1 MGFHGLQA
9 CVTTVENLEERHC
22 WLSSTA
28 VATWMAVQAV
38 SAKAGLFYFLICLT
52 SQRSERPSDLWHS
65 RRSAEHIPMIRKEK
79 PSTARTHGTACH
91 TAGLHTSLS
100 HIAAQSLLFRT
111 TSPSILWALAMKK
124 ACPWGNMW
132 LTMWQQNLDYCRGS
146 KYYLKVGAA
155 ILISCNFIVKFRK
168 CIHSVYGLKKN
179 VVFVHSPGSVNM
191 ENTKWLRPQ
200 SHTTLFQPISNLWHS
215 CSWTGREEEE
225 REARWGETEGREIW
239 LMLTCNPIVKE
250 RWLRNSQRRREKKT
264 IKVTIR

>member
-1 MGFHGLQA
+1 MTLDNFWSDDAWFIIYSFSIHPAVGFHGLQA
-9 CVTTVENLEERHC
+9 CVTTMENLEERHC

-28 VATWMAVQAV
+28 VATLMTVQAV
-38 SAKAGLFYFLICLT
+38 SAKAGLFYFLICLA

-124 ACPWGNMW
+124 ACPWGYMW

-146 KYYLKVGAA
+146 K
-155 ILISCNFIVKFRK
+155 ILPK
-168 CIHSVYGLKKN
+168 GG
-179 VVFVHSPGSVNM
+179 GS
-191 ENTKWLRPQ
+191 
-200 SHTTLFQPISNLWHS
+200 HSNLMQFFLS
-215 CSWTGREEEE
+215 
-225 REARWGETEGREIW
+225 
-239 LMLTCNPIVKE
+239 
-250 RWLRNSQRRREKKT
+250 NSENVSVLCMGWNKMWCLYT
-264 IKVTIR
+264 ALVL